1 MSRATL
7 FLAKV
12 GLFFASV
19 VILFSA
25 VEIGAFFVRRA
36 VSFAPRPETRDMSA
50 SSVYQGQPWAE
61 QFWREEN
68 IAFNREKYWP
78 FVVWKMAPFTG
89 STIVINGDGV
99 RRTFHSHCGDPTAYT
114 IWMFGGSTMLGQ
126 GVPDWFTIPSLVAEL
141 YEKAGRPACVVN
153 EGELG
158 WANTQEVIELML
170 KLKRAKRK
178 PNLVIFYDG
187 ANDSAI
193 AQGRDPVDTHL
204 DFERIQRKVERDD
217 QRQPGS
223 FRYLLESNTARLI
236 IGLGQRMA
244 ERRGATKPAAEPPD
258 DVTWKRRLDIAYFK
272 NQGIVAEMAQVD
284 GFTYAFFWQPIV
296 YGGNKP
302 LTEEEHEIATQQ
314 QARYNASGVVTRI
327 YDFAGRQS
335 QSQFFDIADVF
346 SGVRATVYIDPWH
359 LGPQGNQLVA
369 ERMFAVLRAQG
380 YQ

>member
-50 SSVYQGQPWAE
+50 SSVYQGRPWAE

-78 FVVWKMAPFTG
+78 FVVWMAPFTG

-178 PNLVIFYDG
+178 PNLVIFYD
-187 ANDSAI
+187 APMIPPLRRDAI
-193 AQGRDPVDTHL
+193 
-204 DFERIQRKVERDD
+204 
-217 QRQPGS
+217 
-223 FRYLLESNTARLI
+223 RLI
-236 IGLGQRMA
+236 LTWTSSGFSGRSSVMTRGSRGVFGICWKA
-244 ERRGATKPAAEPPD
+244 TRRG
-258 DVTWKRRLDIAYFK
+258 
-272 NQGIVAEMAQVD
+272 
-284 GFTYAFFWQPIV
+284 
-296 YGGNKP
+296 
-302 LTEEEHEIATQQ
+302 
-314 QARYNASGVVTRI
+314 
-327 YDFAGRQS
+327 
-335 QSQFFDIADVF
+335 
-346 SGVRATVYIDPWH
+346 
-359 LGPQGNQLVA
+359 
-369 ERMFAVLRAQG
+369 
-380 YQ
+380 